1 MLSIALVLFIY
12 LFIYFTAVFSFDLNW
27 KKFLV
32 QSILLH
38 ETLIVVGC
46 AEQLFTVFLPA
57 KDVNIFHSFDLIS
70 LSFGLEVC
78 C

>member
-1 MLSIALVLFIY
+1 MLSIALV
-12 LFIYFTAVFSFDLNW
+12 LFIYFTAVFSFDLNG

-38 ETLIVVGC
+38 ETLIVIGC

-57 KDVNIFHSFDLIS
+57 KYVNIFHSFDLIS

>member
-12 LFIYFTAVFSFDLNW
+12 FTTVFSFDLNG

-38 ETLIVVGC
+38 EALIVIGC